1 MGFTMQTTQEFAESQ
16 IRRFFTVLF
25 TVRAKRHLRTLAEHY
40 GWSAETLATHE
51 ARFLRSPPPQF
62 SAGPQ
67 QPQQ

>member
-1 MGFTMQTTQEFAESQ
+1 MQTVQEFSESQ
-16 IRRFFTVLF
+16 TRRFFTVFF

-51 ARFLRSPPPQF
+51 ARFLRVPAPQF

-67 QPQQ
+67 QQQQQ